1 MNTRKKGLLLAVYT
15 ALLWGILAVELK
27 VTFAWIDSLSVVW
40 IRFFIAFI
48 MLLIWVLLTEK
59 NNFAIFKKPPP
70 LIFLTA
76 IFLGLNY
83 YGFMEGVHYTSPS
96 NAQIFIQIGP
106 VGFAF
111 VGIFIYREKVTW
123 RTFAGLSLVLLGLF
137 IFYYNQLSGFKG
149 FEGQYKKGILMVIA
163 GAICWTIFASLQKKL
178 VKTWDANQLNLM
190 IYGFCSILFLPLTDF
205 SRLVHLNFFQW
216 LILISLGLN
225 TVLSYGFLALAI
237 KYAEANK
244 VSVIITLN
252 PIITFIIMAILGA
265 IGVNWIAP
273 EHFNIYS
280 ITGAVAVIGG
290 AIITILSRNNNGI
303 NENLK

>member
-40 IRFFIAFI
+40 IRFVIAFI
-48 MLLIWVLLTEK
+48 MLLIWVLITGK

-76 IFLGLNY
+76 IFLGMNY

-123 RTFAGLSLVLLGLF
+123 RSFAGLSLVLLGLF
-137 IFYYNQLSGFKG
+137 IFYYNQLYGFKG

-163 GAICWTIFASLQKKL
+163 GAICWTVFASLQKKL
-178 VKTWDANQLNLM
+178 VKTWDPNQLNLM
-190 IYGFCSILFLPLTDF
+190 IYGFCSILFLPMTDF
-205 SRLVHLNFFQW
+205 STLFHLNFFQW

-237 KYAEANK
+237 KYVEANK

-265 IGVNWIAP
+265 IGVSWIAP
-273 EHFNIYS
+273 EHFNIYG
-280 ITGAVAVIGG
+280 IIGAVAVIGG
-290 AIITILSRNNNGI
+290 AIITILSRNNNS
-303 NENLK
+303 NKENTK